1 MPGGRPI
8 HDIWVYFGK
17 IFAEGKSRPVKAKCN
32 KCSESISA
40 RPDRMRSHY
49 ARHEAADRMRS
60 HYARHEAAENLQTE
74 AVSACT

>member
-40 RPDRMRSHY
+40 CP
-49 ARHEAADRMRS
+49 DRMRS